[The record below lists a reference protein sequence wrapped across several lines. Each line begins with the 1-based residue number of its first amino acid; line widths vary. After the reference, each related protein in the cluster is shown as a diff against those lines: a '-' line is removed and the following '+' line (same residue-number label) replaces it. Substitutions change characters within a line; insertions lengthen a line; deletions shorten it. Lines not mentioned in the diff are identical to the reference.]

1 METSSPRRLH
11 TTGIKTEKTMIQQR
25 TWKTIALVAIFG
37 MMAGCVVPR
46 EAGFPDVSQTVRQRT
61 GYEVQWIRGEAED
74 ALVAAAVA
82 TLLSDSLAVEEAV
95 QIALL
100 NNRRL
105 QATYENLGV
114 AQAEVVQAG
123 LLRNPIFGGGAAWP
137 LEGGGSPDLAFSVA
151 FDFLGALTIPLRR
164 SVATSAFEAEKARV
178 SEAVLNLAA
187 QVRTGYYRAQAD
199 AQLLELMAQVLQ
211 AGEAGYLT
219 AQRLREA
226 GNIRTLDLLNEQ
238 AQLEQAR
245 LDSEAATTALM
256 QNRERLNRLMG
267 LADGQTTWRL
277 PPRLHEVPET
287 ELAPADIASLASEA
301 SLGLEALRHDIETYG
316 RRMGLTN
323 VTSLVPDLEVGAGLE
338 REDGEWELGP
348 EVEFVLPL
356 FDQGQARRAAGI
368 AELRRRRAEYVAL
381 AVETQSI
388 ARAAHQQLMAARRA
402 ALRYQNVVVPLR
414 SRITR
419 ETQLQ
424 YNAMQLGVFQ
434 LLQTRQMEIEAGR
447 RYVEALYDFWRA
459 RTAVDLLIQG
469 GMPESV
475 TSFHPPGMNSST
487 TIHAGGH

>member
-1 METSSPRRLH
+1 MS
-11 TTGIKTEKTMIQQR
+11 INTELAMTQQI
-25 TWKTIALVAIFG
+25 TWKTIALVVIIG

-46 EAGFPDVSQTVRQRT
+46 EAGFLDVSQAVQQRT
-61 GYEVQWIRGEAED
+61 GYDVQWIRGEAED
-74 ALVAAAVA
+74 AEVAAAVA
-82 TLLSDSLAVEEAV
+82 GLLSDSLIVEEAV

-123 LLRNPIFGGGAAWP
+123 LLRNPIFGGAAAWP

-199 AQLLELMAQVLQ
+199 AQMLELMEQVLQ
-211 AGEAGYLT
+211 AAEAAYLA

-226 GNIRTLDLLNEQ
+226 GNIRMLDLMNEQ
-238 AQLEQAR
+238 AQVEQAR
-245 LDSEAATTALM
+245 LDQAAAELALGGS
-256 QNRERLNRLMG
+256 REQLNRLLG
-267 LADGQTTWRL
+267 LSDGQTEWQLPHRL
-277 PPRLHEVPET
+277 QMIPET
-287 ELAPADIASLASEA
+287 ALAPTDIASLALEKSF
-301 SLGLEALRHDIETYG
+301 GLEALRHDVETYG
-316 RRMGLTN
+316 RRLGLTN
-323 VTSLVPDLEVGAGLE
+323 IKSLLPDLHVGAALE
-338 REDGEWELGP
+338 RDDSEWELGP
-348 EVEFVLPL
+348 EVEIALPL
-356 FDQGQARRAAGI
+356 FDQGQARRAAGV
-368 AELRRRRAEYVAL
+368 AELRRRRAAYLAL

-388 ARAAHQQLMAARRA
+388 ARAAQQQLMAARRA
-402 ALRYQNVVVPLR
+402 ALRYKNVLVPLR

-447 RYVEALYDFWRA
+447 RYVEALYNFWKA

-469 GMPESV
+469 GMPESL
-475 TSFHPPGMNSST
+475 TSSRPSGMNSSAT
-487 TIHAGGH
+487 PWAGGH